1 MARGDDIHARL
12 QNLAVAVGQL
22 CKTLPSNPEANH
34 IRKQLFRC
42 ATAAPANYA
51 EARSAESRQDFV
63 HKLGIVHKEL
73 QETLSWLQYL
83 RDLENIQRSIL
94 DPLIK
99 ETDELCR
106 IVYVSI
112 QTARG
117 RERNPQGERENA
129 EGRILKHEHRTENGE
144 R

>member
-12 QNLAVAVGQL
+12 QKHGVALGQL
-22 CKTLPSNPEANH
+22 CKKLPLNPEATH

-42 ATAAPANYA
+42 ATAASPNYA

-73 QETLSWLQYL
+73 EESLSWLGYL
-83 RDLENIQRSIL
+83 RDLEGLPQSLI
-94 DPLIK
+94 DPLVK
-99 ETDELCR
+99 ENDELCR
-106 IVYVSI
+106 IIFASI

-117 RERNPQGERENA
+117 KLGED
-129 EGRILKHEHRTENGE
+129 KS
-144 R
+144 